1 MKVLVDAQL
10 PRALSIWLRNN
21 DVDALHVADL
31 GLAAGSDHDI
41 WNAALAYKAV
51 LISKD
56 RDFAEWAVARRPSP
70 QLVWLRVGNRDTA
83 GLLAWFETAWP
94 RIVGSLSAGSAIV
107 EVGR

>member
-10 PRALSIWLRNN
+10 PRALSTWLR
-21 DVDALHVADL
+21 DHDIEALHVADL

-41 WNAALAYKAV
+41 WNAALASSAI

-56 RDFAEWAVARRPSP
+56 RDFAEWAVTRRPSP
-70 QLVWLRVGNRDTA
+70 QVVWLRVGNRDTA
-83 GLLAWFETAWP
+83 GLLAWFEDAWP
-94 RIVGSLSAGSAIV
+94 RIAGSLAAGSAIV